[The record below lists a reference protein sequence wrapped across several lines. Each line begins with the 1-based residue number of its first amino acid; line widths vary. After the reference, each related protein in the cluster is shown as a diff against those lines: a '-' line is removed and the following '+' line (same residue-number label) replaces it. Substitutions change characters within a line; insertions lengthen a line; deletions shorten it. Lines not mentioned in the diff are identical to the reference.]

1 MRKILTLAIIMTTS
15 LTAFSQ
21 DVKKAETESQSL
33 DETYS
38 YAYFSVQQMLLPTKL
53 KVEVDF
59 GDTPEQID
67 AGKEYSKTLT
77 GRKSYAAILNYM
89 GERQFELVS
98 MVGLTYSY
106 QGSGGGTGV
115 TFVMRKKK

>member
-21 DVKKAETESQSL
+21 DAKKAETESQSL

-38 YAYFSVQQMLLPTKL
+38 YAYVSVQQMLLPTKL

-59 GDTPEQID
+59 GDTQN
-67 AGKEYSKTLT
+67 K
-77 GRKSYAAILNYM
+77 
-89 GERQFELVS
+89 
-98 MVGLTYSY
+98 
-106 QGSGGGTGV
+106 
-115 TFVMRKKK
+115 